1 MFFDIPL
8 AWRQLIREKSRMMVV
23 LTGIT
28 FADILMFMQLGFQ
41 SALYDSAAR
50 IHHSV
55 NADLVMISSRSK
67 SLSYMRAFPRRR
79 LYQALSFDGVQSVTP
94 IYVGYRDWKN
104 PKTSDFRTIF
114 IYGFEPV
121 KPFADVPGLAE
132 NIDKIRIKDKILFD
146 QASRLEYGDIV
157 NQFQTNQIVTTE
169 LGNKKIDVVGLF
181 TLGPT
186 FSADGNIITSDST
199 FLHLFPDRQAEQI
212 NIGLIQIKPNADIKQ
227 VAENLKQQ
235 LPNDIIIY
243 NKQEFVEFEKR
254 YWQTSTAIGFIFA
267 LSMSMGFIVGTV
279 IVYQILYTDVSEH
292 LSEYATLIAMGY
304 KYSYLLIV
312 IFQESIILSVLGY
325 MPSLLIAINLYSLTK
340 SATFLPML
348 MTSDKIILVFIL
360 TVIMCSISG
369 LLAMRKL
376 LQADPADIF

>member
-243 NKQEFVEFEKR
+243 NKQEFVEFEKD
-254 YWQTSTAIGFIFA
+254 IGKPVQPLA
-267 LSMSMGFIVGTV
+267 LF
-279 IVYQILYTDVSEH
+279 
-292 LSEYATLIAMGY
+292 
-304 KYSYLLIV
+304 LL
-312 IFQESIILSVLGY
+312 
-325 MPSLLIAINLYSLTK
+325 
-340 SATFLPML
+340 
-348 MTSDKIILVFIL
+348 
-360 TVIMCSISG
+360 
-369 LLAMRKL
+369 
-376 LQADPADIF
+376 